1 MSEPRDSFPN
11 ETSPP
16 PDRQVNVGDPER
28 AGPAQSAWQ
37 PGQPV
42 WQPGQPS
49 WQPGQPAWQ
58 AAPAA
63 RQSRA
68 PVYLAMVLVAVL
80 SGAALFVSGF
90 SLGRLAGATPGTSE
104 SRQELF
110 RPFWDAYNDISIN
123 YVGELD
129 ERKLVE
135 GAIKGVF
142 DALADPY
149 SGYMT
154 EEEYRRSLSG
164 VSGEFEGI
172 GAEMTTRDSQDE
184 PCATISPSCRLI
196 VTRIIRGSPAL
207 RAGLLADDVVL
218 AVDGTPT
225 LDSSLEL
232 VIPLIRGPKGTTVTL
247 TIERA
252 GEPIEMPIQ
261 RDVIQREDVLSETL
275 AGGRVGYVKV
285 AGFSAAAAADLRAQL
300 STLIDGGVTALILD
314 LRDDPGGYVQAA
326 KQVSSEFV
334 ATGPLFWEES
344 TGDEPVAAQPDEGG
358 VATDPSLSM
367 VVLVNGGTASA
378 SEIVAAALQGNGRA
392 QLVGERTFGKG
403 TIQEF
408 KELPGAGGY
417 RLSVRKWLTPD
428 QTWIHGVGLTP
439 DVVVTEPAEPDP
451 GVDVQLDRAI
461 ELVLENVGPT
471 ATPLAVAVPGLL
483 PQAA

>member
-1 MSEPRDSFPN
+1 MSEPNDSFNQQPV
-11 ETSPP
+11 PP
-16 PDRQVNVGDPER
+16 PAEGIVPGLPGQPE
-28 AGPAQSAWQ
+28 WQ
-37 PGQPV
+37 PGQPG
-42 WQPGQPS
+42 WLSSQP
-49 WQPGQPAWQ
+49 
-58 AAPAA
+58 A
-63 RQSRA
+63 RQSRV
-68 PVYLAMVLVAVL
+68 PVYLAAVLVAVL

-104 SRQELF
+104 SRQVLF

-129 ERKLVE
+129 ERVLVE

-154 EEEYRRSLSG
+154 EEEYRRSLAG

-172 GAEMTTRDSQDE
+172 GAEMSTRDPAGE
-184 PCATISPSCRLI
+184 PCATISPTCRLV

-207 RAGLLADDVVL
+207 RAGLLADDVIL
-218 AVDGTPT
+218 AVDGNPT

-232 VIPLIRGPKGTTVTL
+232 VIPLIRGPKGTTVMLTL
-247 TIERA
+247 ERA
-252 GEPIEMPIQ
+252 GEPMELAIQ
-261 RDVIQREDVLSETL
+261 RDVIQREDVFSEVL
-275 AGGRVGYVKV
+275 ADGRVGYLKV
-285 AGFSAAAAADLRAQL
+285 AGFSAAAAGDLRAQL
-300 STLIDGGVTALILD
+300 SDLVQDGGVKALILD
-314 LRDDPGGYVQAA
+314 LRDDPGGYVEAA
-326 KQVSSEFV
+326 QQISSEFV
-334 ATGPLFWEES
+334 ATGPLYWEQS
-344 TGDEPVAAQPDEGG
+344 TGRDPVPQPAKEGG
-358 VATDPSLSM
+358 VATDTSLPM

-378 SEIVAAALQGNGRA
+378 SEIVAAALQGSGRA
-392 QLVGERTFGKG
+392 LLVGEATFGKG

-439 DVVVTEPAEPDP
+439 DVVVTTPADAQP

-461 ELVLENVGPT
+461 ELLLDDARPG
-471 ATPLAVAVPGLL
+471 ATPLALSSSAVL
-483 PQAA
+483 QEAA

>member
-1 MSEPRDSFPN
+1 MSEPRDPFSNQP
-11 ETSPP
+11 SPP
-16 PDRQVNVGDPER
+16 PDQQIDVGDLTRVQP
-28 AGPAQSAWQ
+28 GPPTWQ
-37 PGQPV
+37 PGQSSQPQ
-42 WQPGQPS
+42 WQAGQPL
-49 WQPGQPAWQ
+49 WEPAS
-58 AAPAA
+58 PA
-63 RQSRA
+63 RQSRV
-68 PVYLAMVLVAVL
+68 PVYVAAVLVAVL

-123 YVGELD
+123 YVGDLD
-129 ERKLVE
+129 ERVLVE

-172 GAEMTTRDSQDE
+172 GAEMTTVDPQDE
-184 PCATISPSCRLI
+184 PCATISATCRLV

-207 RAGLLADDVVL
+207 RAGLLADDVIL
-218 AVDGTPT
+218 AVDGTPV

-247 TIERA
+247 TLERA
-252 GEPIEMPIQ
+252 GQPMELAIQ

-275 AGGRVGYVKV
+275 ADGRVGYVKV

-300 STLIDGGVTALILD
+300 STLIDGGVKALILD
-314 LRDDPGGYVQAA
+314 LRDDPGGYVAAA
-326 KQVSSEFV
+326 KEISSEFV
-334 ATGPLFWEES
+334 ATGPLYWEQG
-344 TGDEPVAAQPDEGG
+344 TGQEPVAEQPEEGG
-358 VATDPSLSM
+358 VATDPSLHM

-378 SEIVAAALQGNGRA
+378 SEIVAGALQGNGRA
-392 QLVGERTFGKG
+392 QLVGEQTFGKG

-439 DVVVTEPAEPDP
+439 DVVVTPPAEPEP
-451 GVDVQLDRAI
+451 GVDVQLERAI
-461 ELVLENVGPT
+461 QVVLDAVGPG
-471 ATPLAVAVPGLL
+471 ATPLAWTGAHLHGLL
-483 PQAA
+483 RAA